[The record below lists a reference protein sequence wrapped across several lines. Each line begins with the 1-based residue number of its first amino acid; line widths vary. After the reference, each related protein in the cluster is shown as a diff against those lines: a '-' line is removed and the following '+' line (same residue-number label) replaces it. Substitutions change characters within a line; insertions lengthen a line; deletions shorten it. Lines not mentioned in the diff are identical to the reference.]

1 VPGRTSPVLADLRR
15 IAAARRAPAASAP
28 GLSPQ
33 GISRRELLARGGAIG
48 GAALLAVPGASLARR
63 ASPREER
70 VVIVGAGLA
79 GLTCAYRLARRGVR
93 ARVFEASGRAGG
105 RCWTARGFADGQIAE
120 HGGEFVDTRHVYL
133 RRLARELRIGLEDRV
148 AAEDRQ
154 DGDLHSVLWLDGGVR
169 DSDAVYRPF
178 AGVLARLERDAAR
191 IGSYRAG
198 RARRAALAFDEMS
211 VADWLHLNVP
221 GGSRSLL
228 ARAIASTQVSLFGLD
243 PERLSAINLIET
255 FVAPYEGADDRYHL
269 HGGSDRVVSGI
280 SSRLPRGT
288 VRLRTPLLGIR
299 RLDSG
304 AYRLRFGGVRGEVT
318 ADRVVLALP
327 FTALR
332 RTDLRRAGLSSG
344 KLDAIEKLGMGT
356 NAKLLLQF
364 RDRPGAHGAW
374 SGDSSI
380 DRPAAT
386 TWDSSLTQPGAS
398 GLVTVFAGGR
408 AGVYRGARAHGRGAR
423 AHGRPARAVVSAEL
437 RRLERFA
444 PGITAA
450 YNGRAWLDCWAK
462 DRWTR
467 GSYAAFLPG
476 QYTAWWGALGRRE
489 GGLHFAGEHTST
501 YSQGY
506 LDGAVESG
514 ERAAREVLR
523 ALR

>member
-1 VPGRTSPVLADLRR
+1 VLADLRR
-15 IAAARRAPAASAP
+15 IAAARRGPAAPAPRPSPP
-28 GLSPQ
+28 GL
-33 GISRRELLARGGAIG
+33 SRRELLARGGAIG
-48 GAALLAVPGASLARR
+48 GAAILSAPGVSLARR
-63 ASPREER
+63 VGPRDER
-70 VVIVGAGLA
+70 IVVVGAGLA

-93 ARVFEASGRAGG
+93 TRVFEAGGRAGG
-105 RCWTARGFADGQIAE
+105 RCWTARGFADREVAE
-120 HGGEFVDTRHVYL
+120 HGGEFVDTRHVHL

-148 AAEDRQ
+148 AAEDHQ
-154 DGDLHSVLWLDGGVR
+154 DGDLHSVLWLDGAAR
-169 DSDAVYRPF
+169 DTDVVFRPF

-198 RARRAALAFDEMS
+198 RARRAAREFDEMS

-228 ARAIASTQVSLFGLD
+228 ARAIASTQTSLFGLD
-243 PERLSAINLIET
+243 PERLGAINLIET

-269 HGGSDRVVSGI
+269 HGGSDRVVAGL

-288 VRLRTPLLGIR
+288 VRLGTPLLGVR
-299 RLDSG
+299 RLASG
-304 AYRLRFGGVRGEVT
+304 AYRLRFDGLRGDVT

-332 RTDLRRAGLSSG
+332 RADLRHAGLSPG
-344 KLDAIEKLGMGT
+344 RLDAIERLGMGT
-356 NAKLLLQF
+356 NAKLLMQF
-364 RDRPGAHGAW
+364 RDRPAAHGGW
-374 SGDSSI
+374 SGEASI
-380 DRPAAT
+380 DAPAAT

-398 GLVTVFAGGR
+398 GLLTVFTGGR
-408 AGVYRGARAHGRGAR
+408 AGVYPGAR
-423 AHGRPARAVVSAEL
+423 AHGRPRAAVVSAEL

-450 YNGRAWLDCWAK
+450 YNGRAWLDCWAR

-476 QYTAWWGALGRRE
+476 QYTSWWGALGRGE